1 MTTSA
6 SPPVDD
12 GEGGALPPPA
22 EPHPEQAMPPAR
34 SRARRGGAAAV
45 LVALGILLSKLFGLL
60 RTRVQAGYLGT
71 SDAADVFTAAT
82 RIPNLLQNL
91 FGEGVL
97 SASFIPVYAR
107 LLAEGDEREADR
119 VAGAVFGMLAVIV
132 TVLVAV
138 GVLAT
143 PLVVD
148 TVAGGFEG
156 AKRDLTVRLVRILF
170 PGTGLLVLS
179 AWCLGVLNS
188 HRRFFLSYAAPVVW
202 NLAIIGA
209 LVVGGSW
216 RDLGSERLVEFVA
229 WWTVVG
235 SALQFAV
242 QLPAVLRA
250 LGRFRPSLDR
260 TSAHARTVVRNFLPV
275 FVGRGAVQISAF
287 VDLRYASSLPA
298 GASAA
303 LGYAQALYLLPVAL
317 FGMAISASELP
328 AMSGEIGSQA
338 EVHAALCRRLTAG
351 LRRIAFFVI
360 PSAVAFLA
368 LGDVVAATIYQ
379 SGAFSRATSVY
390 VWAVLAGSAVGLFAA
405 TQARL
410 YVSALYAL
418 KDTRTPL
425 RFAIVRIA
433 LSVTLGWLLA
443 FPLPRALGIDPRWG
457 VAGLTAAS
465 GLAGWVEFVLLRRA
479 LEARIGRSGLP
490 ARATMVLWGAA
501 LVAAAA
507 AWLVKLGVGPRQ
519 PIVVGV
525 LVLGTFA
532 GVYLLAA
539 LGLRVPEARSLVDR
553 VLGRLRRGATR

>member
-6 SPPVDD
+6 SPPADD

-22 EPHPEQAMPPAR
+22 EPHPEQAMPPR
-34 SRARRGGAAAV
+34 SRAGRGGAAAV

-119 VAGAVFGMLAVIV
+119 VAGAVFGLLAVIV
-132 TVLVAV
+132 TVLVAI

-148 TVAGGFEG
+148 TVAGGFAG

-209 LVVGGSW
+209 LVIGGGW
-216 RDLGSERLVEFVA
+216 RGLGSDRLVEFVA

-235 SALQFAV
+235 SALQFAI
-242 QLPAVLRA
+242 QLPAVMGA

-260 TSAHARTVVRNFLPV
+260 TSAHARTVIRNFLPV

-328 AMSGEIGSQA
+328 AMSGEVGSEAQ
-338 EVHAALCRRLTAG
+338 VHAALCRRLTAG
-351 LRRIAFFVI
+351 LRRIAYFVI

-390 VWAVLAGSAVGLFAA
+390 VWAVLAGSAVGLFAS

-425 RFAIVRIA
+425 RFAMVRIA
-433 LSVTLGWLLA
+433 LSVGLGWLLA
-443 FPLPRALGIDPRWG
+443 FPVPRALGIDPRWG
-457 VAGLTAAS
+457 VAGLTTAS
-465 GLAGWVEFVLLRRA
+465 GLAGWVEFALLRRA
-479 LEARIGRSGLP
+479 LQARIGESGIP
-490 ARATMVLWGAA
+490 ARATLVLW
-501 LVAAAA
+501 AAAA
-507 AWLVKLGVGPRQ
+507 ASAAVGWLAKLALGARQ

-532 GVYLLAA
+532 AIYLAVTLA
-539 LGLRVPEARSLVDR
+539 LRVPEARSLVDR
-553 VLGRLRRGATR
+553 VLGRLGRGRPS